1 MADQELQS
9 RVTYD
14 FTKNIKDL
22 EINPAYIHGLERI
35 TNKMIIEN
43 SDRGSELPGIFA
55 KFDKI
60 VSQAKLPL
68 EEQEQI
74 PLDEFESDI
83 YTLFSLIQL
92 FKYMAQK
99 QNLEIKTETTATKA
113 ELAELAKMIQK
124 GADVSEK
131 LKDINAK
138 MSIVK

>member
-1 MADQELQS
+1 MADKELQS

-14 FTKNIKDL
+14 FTKNITGL

-60 VSQAKLPL
+60 VAQAKLPL

-74 PLDEFESDI
+74 LLDEFESDI

-92 FKYMAQK
+92 FKYMAREQK
-99 QNLEIKTETTATKA
+99 LDIKTETTATKQ
-113 ELAELAKMIQK
+113 ELADLAKMIEK

-131 LKDINAK
+131 IKEINAK
-138 MSIVK
+138 MTIVK

>member
-14 FTKNIKDL
+14 FTKNITDL

-35 TNKMIIEN
+35 TNKMIIDN

>member
-1 MADQELQS
+1 MADKELQS

-14 FTKNIKDL
+14 FTKNITGL

-60 VSQAKLPL
+60 VAQAKLPL

-92 FKYMAQK
+92 FKYMAREQK
-99 QNLEIKTETTATKA
+99 LDIETETTATKQ
-113 ELAELAKMIQK
+113 ELADLAKMIEK

-131 LKDINAK
+131 IKEINAK
-138 MSIVK
+138 MTIVK

>member
-14 FTKNIKDL
+14 FTKNITDL

-92 FKYMAQK
+92 FKYMAKK

-131 LKDINAK
+131 IKDINAK
-138 MSIVK
+138 MRIVK

>member
-1 MADQELQS
+1 MADKELQS

-14 FTKNIKDL
+14 FTKNITGL

-60 VSQAKLPL
+60 VAQAKLPL

-74 PLDEFESDI
+74 SLDEFESDI

-92 FKYMAQK
+92 FKYMAREQK
-99 QNLEIKTETTATKA
+99 LDIKTETTATKQ
-113 ELAELAKMIQK
+113 ELADLAKMIEK

-131 LKDINAK
+131 IKEINAK
-138 MSIVK
+138 MTIVK

>member
-1 MADQELQS
+1 MADQELHS

-14 FTKNIKDL
+14 FTKNITGI

-55 KFDKI
+55 KFEKI
-60 VSQAKLPL
+60 VSQATLPL

-99 QNLEIKTETTATKA
+99 QNLEIKTETSATKA
-113 ELAELAKMIQK
+113 DLEELAKMIQK

-131 LKDINAK
+131 IKDINAK
-138 MSIVK
+138 MTIVK